1 MDIGEIKIKA
11 LALRSELIKHNV
23 QVDVILLFGSQA
35 RGNATSE
42 SDIDL
47 AVVSKDFGKD
57 RIREG
62 ALCNRLAYKIDS
74 TIEVVPLSVKQ
85 YLDPNCIFP
94 IVHEIQKNGVAL
106 F

>member
-11 LALRSELIKHNV
+11 LKLRSELRKHNIH
-23 QVDVILLFGSQA
+23 VDVMLLFGSQA
-35 RGNATSE
+35 RGQANLE

-47 AVVSKDFGKD
+47 AVVSRDFGKD
-57 RIREG
+57 RIQEG

-74 TIEVVPLSVKQ
+74 SIEVVPLSVKQ

-94 IVHEIQKNGVAL
+94 IVHEIKKNGVDL